1 MSSSLVKGKLRSATK
16 ISGLFRRFFVEFDGQ
31 TSRSKFEQEQGQT
44 DGRKWPKVSG
54 DDDTAGITS
63 MVPGV
68 NISRL
73 QNGLEFELAY

>member
-1 MSSSLVKGKLRSATK
+1 MVKHRGQNSNRNNVKQTVENGQK
-16 ISGLFRRFFVEFDGQ
+16 ISG
-31 TSRSKFEQEQGQT
+31 
-44 DGRKWPKVSG
+44 
-54 DDDTAGITS
+54 DDETAGFTS